1 MFIKL
6 VITLTFATFCSAA
19 AAKDYYVSPSGSD
32 SLNGL
37 SPSINFWTKTG
48 PFKTLTRARNAIR
61 QLKAA
66 GKFNE
71 AITVHVGRGTYQ
83 LQAPLELNDND
94 SGFPG
99 QEITWEGEKDATFIT
114 GAINLNCQPFD
125 PKTPRKILNCSVNN
139 EVLAKIKSESLKRL
153 AGNAPVFELFVDG
166 IKMQLARW
174 PDSDWAHIRL
184 PLTDNTSFTVFEKL
198 PLFTGDLSNAQIH
211 TLPGSDY
218 YDQYI
223 GVSKINFANNQID
236 LASETTQKISSGR
249 LFYLE
254 NFQSALNTPKEWFY
268 DIANSQIQFIAPDA
282 SLAKQVLIS
291 SIPTLLKIYSANYL
305 NFSNIT
311 FQHST
316 STAITLTYA
325 ENVVFDNLEIRNVGG
340 KAIEGYATNNITVTN
355 NHLHDAGRGGV
366 LLYGGDRPTLQ
377 ASGNLIHNNIFHD
390 YDTVLYNYA
399 PAIEIGG
406 VAATVSHNLV
416 KNAFGNGIVMAGNDH
431 LIEKNEITNIC
442 QKSGDCGSIYASGR
456 DLTYRGSIIR
466 YNYVHDVTGYM
477 LNGVTLN
484 IANNIIQYMNE
495 GARGIYLD
503 DAVSGQTVYGNI
515 LVNSGYIDIQLG
527 GGRDNRIENNVIKT
541 NKYAILVDQRG
552 AYFDWS
558 ALKNSLSTMPIN
570 TAVWLEKYPKLGA
583 PINNEKWAEGNS
595 IQHNIVISG
604 KADGRSLQY
613 TLPKATNT
621 IGSNL
626 VWHTARNFK
635 VDYKILDTATAKGAA
650 LWTDWI
656 NQGIEWGSLYV
667 DPCLDIS
674 GSTINFTCTE
684 SPVSKI
690 GFKPIP
696 IDIGLLQ

>member
-6 VITLTFATFCSAA
+6 VITLTFATLCSAA

-94 SGFPG
+94 SGFLG
-99 QEITWEGEKDATFIT
+99 QEITWQGEKGATFIT

-125 PKTPRKILNCSVNN
+125 PQTPRKILSCSVNN
-139 EVLAKIKSESLKRL
+139 DALANIKSESLKRL

-223 GVSKINFANNQID
+223 GVSQINFANNQID

-268 DIANSQIQFIAPDA
+268 DIANSQIKFIAPEA

-305 NFSNIT
+305 NFRNIT

-431 LIEKNEITNIC
+431 LVEKNEITNIC

-552 AYFDWS
+552 AYFAWS

-570 TAVWLEKYPKLGA
+570 TAIWREKYPKLGA

-635 VDYKILDTATAKGAA
+635 VDYKILDAATAKGAA

>member
-61 QLKAA
+61 QLKAT

-94 SGFPG
+94 SGFLG
-99 QEITWEGEKDATFIT
+99 QEITWQGEKGATFIT

-125 PKTPRKILNCSVNN
+125 PQTPRKILSCSVNN
-139 EVLAKIKSESLKRL
+139 DALANIKSESLKRL

-268 DIANSQIQFIAPDA
+268 DIANSQIQFIAPEA

-340 KAIEGYATNNITVTN
+340 KAIEGYATNKITVTN

-431 LIEKNEITNIC
+431 LVEKNEITNIC

-552 AYFDWS
+552 AYFDWP

-570 TAVWLEKYPKLGA
+570 TTVWLEKYPKLGA

-613 TLPKATNT
+613 TLPKATNN

-650 LWTDWI
+650 LWTDWL

-674 GSTINFTCTE
+674 GSTINFTCTD

>member
-1 MFIKL
+1 MFYKL
-6 VITLTFATFCSAA
+6 IITLAIVTFCSVA
-19 AAKDYYVSPSGSD
+19 AAKDFYVSPSGSD

-37 SPSINFWTKTG
+37 SPSANYWTKTG
-48 PFKTLTRARNAIR
+48 PFKTLARARNAIR
-61 QLKAA
+61 QLKVA

-83 LQAPLELNDND
+83 LQTPLELNDND

-125 PKTPRKILNCSVNN
+125 PQTPRKILSCSVNN
-139 EVLAKIKSESLKRL
+139 DALANIKSESLKRI
-153 AGNAPVFELFVDG
+153 AGNAPVFEMFVDG
-166 IKMQLARW
+166 VKMQLARW

-198 PLFTGDLSNAQIH
+198 PQFTGDLSNAQIH

-268 DIANSQIQFIAPDA
+268 DIANSRIQFIAPEGKN
-282 SLAKQVLIS
+282 AKQVLVS
-291 SIPTLLKIYSANYL
+291 SIPTLLKLYSTSYL
-305 NFSNIT
+305 KFSNMT

-325 ENVVFDNLEIRNVGG
+325 DNVVLDNLEIRNVGG

-355 NHLHDAGRGGV
+355 SHLHDAGRGGV

-431 LIEKNEITNIC
+431 LVEKNEITNIC

-484 IANNIIQYMNE
+484 ITNNVIQYMNE

-570 TAVWLEKYPKLGA
+570 TTVWLEKYPKLGA
-583 PINNEKWAEGNS
+583 PINNEKWAEGNN

-650 LWTDWI
+650 LWTDWL

-674 GSTINFTCTE
+674 GSTINFTCTD

-696 IDIGLLQ
+696 IDIGLVQ

>member
-1 MFIKL
+1 MLYKIF
-6 VITLTFATFCSAA
+6 ITLAFTTFCNAA
-19 AAKDYYVSPSGSD
+19 VAQDFYVSPSGSD

-37 SPSINFWTKTG
+37 SPRANYWTKTG
-48 PFKTLTRARNAIR
+48 PFKTLVRARNAIR

-71 AITVHVGRGTYQ
+71 GITVHVGKGTYQ
-83 LQAPLELNDND
+83 LQAPLELNDSD

-99 QEITWEGEKDATFIT
+99 QEITWEGEKGATFIT
-114 GAINLNCQPFD
+114 GAINLNCQPYD
-125 PKTPRKILNCSVNN
+125 PQTPGKVLSCSVNN
-139 EVLAKIKSESLKRL
+139 DILSNIKAESLKRI

-166 IKMQLARW
+166 TKMQLARW

-184 PLTDNTSFTVFEKL
+184 PLTDKTSFTVFEKM
-198 PLFTGDLSNAQIH
+198 PQFTGDLSNAQIH
-211 TLPGSDY
+211 TLAGSDY
-218 YDQYI
+218 YDQYV
-223 GVSKINFANNQID
+223 GVSKINFENNQID
-236 LASETTQKISSGR
+236 LASETTQNISSGR

-254 NFQSALNTPKEWFY
+254 NFQYALNSPKEWFY
-268 DIANSQIQFIAPDA
+268 DMANSQIRFITPEGNT
-282 SLAKQVLIS
+282 AKQVLIS
-291 SIPTLLKIYSANYL
+291 SVPTLLKFYSASYL
-305 NFSNIT
+305 NFRNMT
-311 FQHST
+311 FQQST
-316 STAITLTYA
+316 SSAITLAYA
-325 ENVVFDNLEIRNVGG
+325 ENVTLDNLEIRNVGG
-340 KAIEGYATNNITVTN
+340 KAIEGYNSNNITIAN

-366 LLYGGDRPTLQ
+366 LIYGGDRATLQ
-377 ASGNLIHNNIFHD
+377 ASGNLVQNNTIQD

-431 LIEKNEITNIC
+431 LVEKNEITNIC
-442 QKSGDCGSIYASGR
+442 QRSGDCGSIYASGR
-456 DLTYRGSIIR
+456 DWTYRGSIIR
-466 YNYVHDVTGYM
+466 YNYIHDVSGYM

-515 LVNSGYIDIQLG
+515 LSNSGYIDIQLG
-527 GGRDNRIENNVIKT
+527 GGRDNRIENNVIQT

-552 AYFDWS
+552 LYFDWS
-558 ALKNSLSTMPIN
+558 APKNSLATMPIN
-570 TAVWLEKYPKLGA
+570 SALWLQKYPQLGS
-583 PINNEKWAEGNS
+583 PINNEKWAEGNN

-635 VDYKILDTATAKGAA
+635 VDYKILDSATARGAA
-650 LWTDWI
+650 LWTEWL
-656 NQGIEWGSLYV
+656 NQGIESGSLYV
-667 DPCLDIS
+667 DPCLVLS
-674 GSTINFTCTE
+674 GSTLNFTCPD
-684 SPVSKI
+684 SPVW
-690 GFKPIP
+690 
-696 IDIGLLQ
+696 